1 MLHADIELI
10 KIGHHVLCQDL
21 TLTFE
26 PGQLYCLLGANGSGK
41 TSLLHTLSGL
51 KEQALARVYYDGTLV
66 SQMPAKK
73 RACTI
78 GVLLQDQQLPGLNTV
93 YESLYAARYPHR
105 ALWQQPSKSDE
116 QAIQYAIEAMELTHL
131 LHQPIYQLSGGEQQR
146 LLMGMLL
153 TQAPEIYIVD
163 EPTNHLDIYY
173 QIRTLKCLKRL
184 AREYNRT
191 IITVLHDINL
201 AYQFAD
207 YVCLLHADGHT
218 QYGPVQET
226 LTASALTALYHQP
239 VQAYHVGGG
248 WFFWFG

>member
-1 MLHADIELI
+1 MLQANIELI

-21 TLTFE
+21 NITFE

-51 KEQALARVYYDGTLV
+51 KQQSLAQVYYGETPVAELN
-66 SQMPAKK
+66 PKT
-73 RACTI
+73 RACAI
-78 GVLLQDQQLPGLNTV
+78 GVLLQDQQLPSLNTV

-105 ALWQQPSKSDE
+105 ALWQQPSKVDE
-116 QAIQYAIEAMELTHL
+116 QAIQYAIEAMALTPL

-153 TQAPEIYIVD
+153 AQTPEIYIVD

-184 AREYNRT
+184 AKDNNKT
-191 IITVLHDINL
+191 VITVLHDINL

-207 YVCLLHADGHT
+207 HVCLLHADGRT
-218 QYGPVQET
+218 QNGPVQQT
-226 LTASALTALYHQP
+226 LTASALTQLYHQP
-239 VQAYHVGGG
+239 VQAYPVDGQ

>member
-1 MLHADIELI
+1 MLYADIELI

-21 TLTFE
+21 TVSFK
-26 PGQLYCLLGANGSGK
+26 PGHLYCLLGANGSGK

-51 KEQALARVYYDGTLV
+51 KQQSLAYVYYNNMLV
-66 SQMPAKK
+66 SQLSPRD
-73 RACTI
+73 RACAI

-105 ALWQQPSKSDE
+105 SLWQQPSRSDE
-116 QAIQYAIEAMELTHL
+116 KAIQFAIETMELTPL
-131 LHQPIYQLSGGEQQR
+131 LHQPLYQLSGGEQQR

-153 TQAPEIYIVD
+153 AQTPAVYIVD

-173 QIRTLKCLKRL
+173 QIHTLKCLKRL
-184 AREYNRT
+184 AHTDNKT
-191 IITVLHDINL
+191 VITVLHDINL

-207 YVCLLHADGHT
+207 YVCLLHADGRT
-218 QYGPVQET
+218 QYGPVNET
-226 LTASALTALYHQP
+226 LTASALTSLYHQP
-239 VQAYHVGGG
+239 VKAYPVADQ